1 MSLLI
6 IWSKGDNYNVYANIR
21 AQDINEGKCKYEYR
35 IEFTNRSN
43 YCLPLTYK

>member
-21 AQDINEGKCKYEYR
+21 AQDINEGNISMNIGLNSQTGQIIVYH
-35 IEFTNRSN
+35 
-43 YCLPLTYK
+43 

>member
-21 AQDINEGKCKYEYR
+21 AQDINEGKCKYEYW
-35 IEFTNRSN
+35 IEFTYRSN
-43 YCLPLTYK
+43 DYLPLTYK